1 MLALTRKKGESI
13 IIGDSI
19 TITVLSTSGD
29 SIKLGI
35 SAPRHIPVNRK
46 EIYEQIQEQNKQAA
60 QITASPEAIADLS
73 KLIKNQKPEE

>member
-29 SIKLGI
+29 SVKIGI
-35 SAPRHIPVNRK
+35 SAPRNIPVNRK

-60 QITASPEAIADLS
+60 EAAASPTTLSDLS
-73 KLIKNQKPEE
+73 KLIKQQKPES